1 MSPGLTSYLD
11 VYIKTSKYAQDR
23 LTARFTR
30 FARAHDLVAALAA
43 SRIRH
48 HGCHRQYIRRS
59 AARRGGLALPR
70 AVSDGGS
77 GLDSRGVDQE
87 RHRSPRPD
95 LRVDRRRQEAT
106 ECRRVALAVSQ
117 PANQSGSPGG
127 M

>member
-11 VYIKTSKYAQDR
+11 VYIKTSKYGQDR

-30 FARAHDLVAALAA
+30 FARAQDLVAAPAA

-70 AVSDGGS
+70 AGPDGRTGRW
-77 GLDSRGVDQE
+77 SRGVTQE
-87 RHRSPRPD
+87 THLSPTPH
-95 LRVDRRRQEAT
+95 LRVAH
-106 ECRRVALAVSQ
+106 
-117 PANQSGSPGG
+117 
-127 M
+127 